1 MIHSIKMGTA
11 ALVAAFVMSG
21 CTAMDLGTTFM
32 GFDDDTQAAYA
43 GMFNIVKETGDPAQ
57 AMMKEWLITDDEL
70 TEDDIFDEMKDLAG
84 EYNMRYVGEKNMF
97 RLLDKEVANYKKAGT
112 KNVVVHAR
120 IAEFC
125 SLSIAKE
132 MLNKS
137 RYYGGFMPCR
147 VILVEYEDGRRYLI
161 SMDMTLA
168 IDGGTEKMPL
178 GDLLPKMQD
187 VQTAMEGIPL
197 KAAGYDTQDEA
208 IEAMA
213 KYYTEHNINE
223 RVPAME
229 PKEEE

>member
-1 MIHSIKMGTA
+1 M
-11 ALVAAFVMSG
+11 
-21 CTAMDLGTTFM
+21 MD
-32 GFDDDTQAAYA
+32 
-43 GMFNIVKETGDPAQ
+43 IVYEEGDPAQ
-57 AMMKEWLITDDEL
+57 AMMLEWLITDTDM
-70 TEDDIFDEMKDLAG
+70 TEEDVFDEMKDLAG
-84 EYNMRYVGEKNMF
+84 EYNMRFVGEKNMF
-97 RLLDKEVANYKKAGT
+97 RLIEKELENYKKNGT

-147 VILVEYEDGRRYLI
+147 VIYVEYEDGRRYLV

-168 IDGGTEKMPL
+168 IYGGTDKMPL
-178 GDLLPKMQD
+178 GSLLPKMQD

-208 IEAMA
+208 DEAMI
-213 KYYTEHNINE
+213 KFYTENNINE
-223 RVPAME
+223 KMPTL
-229 PKEEE
+229 KEED